1 MSLLSFIPFVK
12 SNAPDQVIS
21 EAWEDRNKIL
31 NDGVNLFCW
40 KRPENPDIHQFLQG
54 VLNSHPQPIQVSVNK
69 VELPQQLENARKSW
83 EEHQDSINGEEQFW
97 QDIFML
103 VNDFLD
109 YSTSGAGTVHLR
121 VISDDSC
128 RKFHTDG
135 YPLRLFTTYLGR
147 GTEWLPEKA
156 TNRKGLG
163 KSNDVIVKRPALIQ
177 RMKPFEV
184 GILKG
189 EIPGRQRNVKG
200 VVHRSPEIAQNEE
213 KRITLRVDIN

>member
-1 MSLLSFIPFVK
+1 MSLLSFIPFLK
-12 SNAPDQVIS
+12 SNAPEQVLS
-21 EAWEDRNKIL
+21 EDWEDRNQIL
-31 NDGVNLFCW
+31 DDGVNLFCW
-40 KRPENPDIHQFLQG
+40 KRPENPVIHQFLQG

-69 VELPQQLENARKSW
+69 DELPEQLENARQSW
-83 EEHQDSINGEEQFW
+83 GKHPDSNNGEQFW

-121 VISDDSC
+121 VITDDSC

-147 GTEWLPEKA
+147 GTEWLPEAA

-163 KSNDVIVKRPALIQ
+163 KSNDRIVKKPAMIQ

-189 EIPGRQRNVKG
+189 EVPGHHRTAKG
-200 VVHRSPEIAQNEE
+200 VVHRSPGISQDGE